1 MQPALEN
8 APTPEEE
15 DLLFR
20 MLRQLDLAPDASQRS
35 TAQALGISLGRLN
48 AQLRAATQA
57 GLVKVTERNG
67 PDKRQRFAYSIT
79 ARGAAEQLHLRDRF
93 LSRKFAEYDALHAEL
108 TGTSSGLNPFQ
119 HRTKHM
125 QNSHAPIPEL
135 YVSHESALKL
145 KVEAADLASWDLTP
159 RQICDLELLMNGGF
173 NPLKGFLSEEDYDGV
188 VENMR
193 LADGSLWPMPITLD
207 VSEAFAGNIEPG
219 QDIALRDQEGV
230 ILAIMSVTDSWT
242 PNKSREAEKVFGA
255 DDDAHPAVNYLHNV
269 AGPVYLGG
277 PITGIQQPVH
287 YDFRARRDTPNELR
301 AYFRKLGWRKIVAF
315 QTRNP
320 LHRAHQELTFR
331 AAKEC
336 QANLL
341 IHPVVG
347 MTKPGDVDHF
357 TRVRCYEAVLD
368 KYPAATTTM
377 SLLPLAMRMA
387 GPREAV
393 WHGLIRKNHGVTHFI
408 VGRDHA
414 GPGSNSAGEDF
425 YGPYDAQEMF
435 RAHEEEMGIE
445 MVPFKHMVYVQERAQ
460 YEPIDEIEDKDNVT
474 ILNISGTELRRRLAE
489 GLEIP
494 DWFSFPDVVKELR
507 RTKPPRSKQ
516 GFTVFFT
523 GFSGSGKS
531 TIANAMMVKLMEMG
545 GRPTTLLDGDI
556 VRKNLS
562 SELGFS
568 KEHRD
573 LNIRRIGYVASE
585 ITKNGGIAICAP
597 IAPYATTR
605 RAVREEIEQ
614 FGAFVEIHV
623 ATSIE
628 ECERR
633 DRKGLYKLAREGK
646 IKEFTGI
653 SDPYDVPVNPELSLD
668 TETVDVDY
676 CAQQVLLKLESMGL
690 IAGN

>member
-1 MQPALEN
+1 M
-8 APTPEEE
+8 TDEEE
-15 DLLFR
+15 ALFR
-20 MLRQLDLAPDASQRS
+20 LLRQLDLAPASSQRDI
-35 TAQALGISLGRLN
+35 AAALGVSLGRLN
-48 AQLRAATQA
+48 AQLKDAVAA
-57 GLVKVTERNG
+57 GLIKIGDRDS
-67 PDKRQRFAYSIT
+67 PDRRKRVAYGLT
-79 ARGAAEQLHLRDRF
+79 ARGAAEKSRLTDRF
-93 LSRKFAEYDALHAEL
+93 LARKFAEYDALHAEL
-108 TGTSSGLNPFQ
+108 TGSASAYVPSSN
-119 HRTKHM
+119 RTHPM
-125 QNSHAPIPEL
+125 QNNLAPIPEL
-135 YVSHESALKL
+135 YVSYDSAQKM
-145 KVEAADLASWDLTP
+145 KMEAADLTSLDLTP

-173 NPLKGFLSEEDYDGV
+173 NPLKGFLTEADYDGV

-193 LADGSLWPMPITLD
+193 LADGALWPMPVTLD
-207 VSEAFAGNIEPG
+207 VSAAFADSIELG

-230 ILAIMSVTDSWT
+230 ILGTMTVTDRWV
-242 PNKSREAEKVFGA
+242 PNKAREAEKVYGA
-255 DDDAHPAVNYLHNV
+255 DDSAHPAVNYLHNQ
-269 AGPVYLGG
+269 AGAVYLGG
-277 PITGIQQPVH
+277 PVTGIQQPVH

-301 AYFRKLGWRKIVAF
+301 AYFRKMGWRRVVAF

-331 AAKEC
+331 AAKEA

-347 MTKPGDVDHF
+347 LTKPGDIDHF

-368 KYPAATTTM
+368 QYPSSTTTM
-377 SLLPLAMRMA
+377 SLLPLAMRMG

-393 WHGLIRKNHGVTHFI
+393 WHGLIRKNHGCTHFI

-414 GPGSNSAGEDF
+414 GPGKNSAGEDF
-425 YGPYDAQEMF
+425 YGPYDAQDLF
-435 RAHEEEMGIE
+435 REHQEEMGIE
-445 MVPFKHMVYVQERAQ
+445 MVDFKHMVYVQDRAQ
-460 YEPIDEIEDKDNVT
+460 YEPADEIEDKDDVT
-474 ILNISGTELRRRLAE
+474 ILNISGTELRRRLQE
-489 GLEIP
+489 GIEIP
-494 DWFSFPDVVKELR
+494 EWFSFPAVVEELR
-507 RTKPPRSKQ
+507 KTRPPRAQQ

-531 TIANAMMVKLMEMG
+531 TIANALMVKLMEMG
-545 GRPTTLLDGDI
+545 GRPVTLLDGDI

-597 IAPYATTR
+597 IAPYSATR
-605 RAVREEIEQ
+605 RAVREDIES
-614 FGAFVEIHV
+614 FGAFVEVHV

-653 SDPYDVPVNPELSLD
+653 SDPYDVPADPELRLE
-668 TETVDVDY
+668 TESVEVDN
-676 CAQQVLLKLESMGL
+676 CAHQVVLKLESMGL
-690 IAGN
+690 IKA